1 MKQKQKTKQ
10 KWQIDDL
17 VYFLDDDTEGRGAF
31 RSMLR
36 GTVEEIT
43 RDAVRVKIRAGNY
56 ENLLWVEND
65 NAYASADELRAAVQA
80 HLEKQAF
87 LVYKP
92 YRSGCDE

>member
-1 MKQKQKTKQ
+1 MKQKQKPKQ

-17 VYFLDDDTEGRGAF
+17 VYFLDDDIDGRGAF
-31 RSMLR
+31 RNMLR

-43 RDAVRVKIRAGNY
+43 RNAIRVKINAYSY

-80 HLEKQAF
+80 HLAKQAF
-87 LVYKP
+87 LVDNP
-92 YRSGCDE
+92 DRSDYDE